1 MINQILKKATYLFV
15 AVVIFLAFVPGASLA
30 QDELDNEPVNG
41 AITVIPEQYYKAK
54 VVEVLAERFQ
64 GTEGNQQLFQDLSV
78 EILDGDDQGMV
89 VEVTNVGGATIK
101 GGLGFKVGDVVVMN
115 KSTNLGVTDY
125 YINDIYRIPALLWV
139 TIIFLAIVLLF
150 SRWRG
155 VASILGLGVSVFVIL
170 KFITPQILSGKDPL
184 ITSLIG
190 GIIIA
195 VVSLYLAHGFNKRTS
210 IALLSTLLSL
220 GLAVITA
227 LLFVHFTNLF
237 GSGSEESIF
246 LQFDQ
251 EQIVNLKGLLL
262 GGIILGVLGV
272 LDDITTAQSAVVD
285 ELKKANPNLGFKEL
299 FKRGSSVGQE
309 HISSLINTLFLAYA
323 GVSLPLF
330 LLLGSSTGYPL
341 WTLLN
346 SEFIAEEIVRTLV
359 GSITLV
365 LAVPITTL
373 LAAYF
378 FNKTGPS
385 GAKDGR
391 LHIH

>member
-1 MINQILKKATYLFV
+1 MSYKSLLVKFTV
-15 AVVIFLAFVPGASLA
+15 PFLALLLWPGLGLA
-30 QDELDNEPVNG
+30 QEGGEPVNG
-41 AITVIPEQYYKAK
+41 AVQIAPEVYSRA
-54 VVEVLAERFQ
+54 EVLEVLEERYQ
-64 GTEGNQQLFQDLSV
+64 GGDITQQVFQDLSV
-78 EILDGDDQGMV
+78 RILNGDEKGLV
-89 VEVTNVGGATIK
+89 VEIRNVGGATIN
-101 GGLGFKVGDVVVMN
+101 GGNGFKVGDIVVIN
-115 KSTNLGVTDY
+115 KTINQGEADY
-125 YINDIYRIPALLWV
+125 YVNDIYRIPSILWV
-139 TIIFLAIVLLF
+139 TGVFLAVVLLF

-155 VASILGLGVSVFVIL
+155 LASILGLSVSVLVIL
-170 KFITPQILSGKDPL
+170 KFITPQILAGRDPL

-190 GIIIA
+190 GVIIA

-210 IALLSTLLSL
+210 VALLSTMLSL
-220 GLAVITA
+220 GLAVVTA

-251 EQIVNLKGLLL
+251 DRIINLRGLLL

-285 ELKKANPNLGFKEL
+285 ELKKANPGFTFMEL

-365 LAVPITTL
+365 MAVPITTL

-378 FNKTGPS
+378 FSKTGPS
-385 GAKDGR
+385 NVEGG
-391 LHIH
+391 HTHTH